1 MNENSFDSLKPP
13 VTGEFDDSLNPP
25 AQDAEID
32 EALDASAELSLD
44 ETSLKPPVTG
54 S

>member
-1 MNENSFDSLKPP
+1 MSDSSFDSLKPP

-32 EALDASAELSLD
+32 DALDASAELSLD